1 MTAHRRMPFIDD
13 MKSVRLI
20 YSKVSLLFVSKK
32 WLPLT
37 VLVICSIIGIAALNG
52 LARNIIQKR
61 DVFSDPLC
69 NRVWQKT
76 YQIGHHAPPRK
87 SGNKKIQKG

>member
-1 MTAHRRMPFIDD
+1 MPFIDD

-20 YSKVSLLFVSKK
+20 FRKVSLLFVSKK
-32 WLPLT
+32 RLPLT
-37 VLVICSIIGIAALNG
+37 VLVICTIISIAALNG

-76 YQIGHHAPPRK
+76 HQIGHHAPPRK
-87 SGNKKIQKG
+87 AGNKKIQNG

>member
-1 MTAHRRMPFIDD
+1 

-20 YSKVSLLFVSKK
+20 YRKVSLLFVSKR
-32 WLPLT
+32 WFPLT
-37 VLVICSIIGIAALNG
+37 VLVICTIISIAALNG

-76 YQIGHHAPPRK
+76 YQIGHHAPARK
-87 SGNKKIQKG
+87 AGNKKIEKG